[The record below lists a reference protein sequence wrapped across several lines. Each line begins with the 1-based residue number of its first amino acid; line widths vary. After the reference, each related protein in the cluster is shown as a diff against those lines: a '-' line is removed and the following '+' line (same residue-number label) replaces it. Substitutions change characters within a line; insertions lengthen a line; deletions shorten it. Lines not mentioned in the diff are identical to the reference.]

1 MAQHEKCFAGSVLQG
16 SCVLAWIAV
25 GQLCILRRKQSQPP
39 AYFAALLVNRIVG
52 ASATPAVS
60 NLKPLPHFT
69 DSVWELRGQPRLPG
83 PKNRFGHFWR
93 HFFGTAKIQKFWA
106 NFEKNAGLPNSA
118 AILRHS
124 AAFCGNSAEAGPTR
138 RFWFRK
144 VHFLASKKSKKGRFW
159 QKNLRVYFG
168 FSAAILRK
176 ILKGQNPSPNGPD
189 CIFEPSQR
197 ASEVLQALSPLTATN
212 PFFSCRLVKF
222 WCCHTHPTTE
232 NNSNCVFWSEL
243 MRVCGRF
250 VFFCPFDGGQ
260 VRDVRNKCCVFL
272 EPWKWLRSSVLVS
285 ETRGN
290 IACC

>member
-16 SCVLAWIAV
+16 SCVLAWIAA
-25 GQLCILRRKQSQPP
+25 GQLCILRGKQSQPP

-52 ASATPAVS
+52 ASAAPAVS

-69 DSVWELRGQPRLPG
+69 DSLWELRGQPRLPSVRKTALATFG
-83 PKNRFGHFWR
+83 ATFLERQKFKNFGQILKKMPFLDTIR
-93 HFFGTAKIQKFWA
+93 QNLVSFAFFGLWIAEFCG
-106 NFEKNAGLPNSA
+106 N
-118 AILRHS
+118 S

-138 RFWFRK
+138 RFWSRK

-212 PFFSCRLVKF
+212 SFFSCRLVKF
-222 WCCHTHPTTE
+222 WCCHTHPH
-232 NNSNCVFWSEL
+232 NRKQL
-243 MRVCGRF
+243 
-250 VFFCPFDGGQ
+250 
-260 VRDVRNKCCVFL
+260 K
-272 EPWKWLRSSVLVS
+272 LRVLV
-285 ETRGN
+285 
-290 IACC
+290 